1 MTAVHPVARTA
12 FYCCTLR
19 ADAAAAAKPVCGDT
33 LAERFVDDST
43 RRELAPLLKL
53 PKPAASNVA
62 RHRLIDDLIRRRLA
76 EHTQTRVIVLGAG
89 FDTRA
94 FRLEGGRWW
103 EVDDPQL
110 LALKEERLPA
120 STAPNPLVRV
130 AYAFRHESLAARL
143 APLAGDDRAVLVL
156 EGVSMYLEDDVLA
169 RLAETVRGAFPR
181 ATLIAD
187 LMTARFART
196 WSRDLLRG
204 LAQLGATYGDRGE
217 HPSRIVERA
226 GYRGMERH
234 LITGRARE
242 AGTLRIPGLLFHTVL
257 RGLRDGYAV
266 WVFEPA
272 TPQPPVARPGRSS
285 SS

>member
-12 FYCCTLR
+12 YYCCTLR
-19 ADAAAAAKPVCGDT
+19 ADDAALAKPVCGDT
-33 LAERFVDDST
+33 LAERFVDDHT
-43 RRELAPLLKL
+43 RRELAPLLAL
-53 PKPAASNVA
+53 SKPAASNVA
-62 RHRLIDDLIRRRLA
+62 RHRLIDDLLRRRLA
-76 EHTQTRVIVLGAG
+76 ERPETRVIVLGAG

-130 AYAFRHESLAARL
+130 TFAFREESLATRL
-143 APLAGDDRAVLVL
+143 APLAGDDRAVVVL

-169 RLAETVRGAFPR
+169 RIAETVREALPQ

-196 WSRDLLRG
+196 WSRDLRRE
-204 LAQLGATYGDRGE
+204 LARLGATYGDRGE
-217 HPSRIVERA
+217 HPRRIIERA
-226 GYRGMERH
+226 GYRAAERH
-234 LITGRARE
+234 SIAGRARA
-242 AGTLRIPGLLFHTVL
+242 AGTLRLPGLLFHTVL
-257 RGLRDGYAV
+257 RGVRDGYAV

-272 TPQPPVARPGRSS
+272 APQPSAGGPGRASS
-285 SS
+285 P